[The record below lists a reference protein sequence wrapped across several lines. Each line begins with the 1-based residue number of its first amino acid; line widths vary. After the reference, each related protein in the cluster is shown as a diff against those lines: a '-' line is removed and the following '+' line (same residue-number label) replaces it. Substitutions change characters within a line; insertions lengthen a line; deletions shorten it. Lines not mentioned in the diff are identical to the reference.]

1 MLQKETEKYKLCTFS
16 DIIPLQISV
25 LLQSLNSPQVKGYL
39 ISSIVN
45 SVFELPIK
53 LPHGLRLRT
62 FLLSEN

>member
-45 SVFELPIK
+45 SVFECQ
-53 LPHGLRLRT
+53 
-62 FLLSEN
+62 LSCRMA